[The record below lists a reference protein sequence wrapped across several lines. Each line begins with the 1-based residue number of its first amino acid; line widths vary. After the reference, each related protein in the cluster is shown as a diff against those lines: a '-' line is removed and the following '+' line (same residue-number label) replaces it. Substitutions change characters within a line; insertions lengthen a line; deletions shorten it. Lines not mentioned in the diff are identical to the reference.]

1 MQTNKIYVRQ
11 TILKNIFYFYPF
23 RRTQYNCFFDL
34 STVQHLFDAF
44 VFDRQVKKAFV
55 TIDDYNPQ
63 SFIILYVTRKFY
75 SILLDLS

>member
-11 TILKNIFYFYPF
+11 TILKTFFYFCPF
-23 RRTQYNCFFDL
+23 RRTQHSCFFGL
-34 STVQHLFDAF
+34 RTVQHLCDAF
-44 VFDRQVKKAFV
+44 VFDRQAKKAFV
-55 TIDDYNPQ
+55 TIDDYSPQ